1 MQQLLVNYLIQPDIG
16 AMTVKVA
23 ATYVS
28 LYWGG
33 AMIGRFIGSALLQKI
48 RTEKLLAVCASM
60 ACLLVITS
68 ILTAGHFAMWS
79 ILAVGL
85 FNSIMF
91 PSIFT
96 LGVHGLGLLTGKGSG
111 LLVASIVGGAIIPE
125 LQGIF
130 ADGIGIHRA
139 FFLPAICYVYIMY
152 FAIACSRT
160 QREASPEHT

>member
-33 AMIGRFIGSALLQKI
+33 AMIGRFIGSALLQKL
-48 RTEKLLAVCASM
+48 RTETLLAVCALM

-68 ILTAGHFAMWS
+68 ILTTGHFAMWS

-96 LGVHGLGLLTGKGSG
+96 LGVHGLGPLTGKGSG
-111 LLVASIVGGAIIPE
+111 LLIASIVGGAIIPE

-130 ADGIGIHRA
+130 ADRIGVHHA